1 MTRVLYSPRHRY
13 DIAAPVHACIVQ
25 YYRFRLLPQTRS
37 LAAKARFLQVTR
49 RYAYIIYYYYY
60 AAIRALYALRLSNKR
75 AYTITILNKIAQ
87 LLFIPKS

>member
-1 MTRVLYSPRHRY
+1 MMMTRVLYSPRRRH
-13 DIAAPVHACIVQ
+13 DIAAPIRACIVQ

-60 AAIRALYALRLSNKR
+60 AAVRAIRLSSQC

-87 LLFIPKS
+87 IIICL